1 ELYPTEVPL
10 TSDEAF
16 IKKKSLQGLSL
27 GDVALTAWTPK
38 NKAIK
43 THRWDMIFTHLG
55 ISGAAAL
62 RLSQY
67 IVKALKKYHAEDIKM
82 TSELFPDDKEQDVM
96 NRVLEISKKKPKKAL
111 RNVWKSVVPERYLL
125 FLLDQSDLDEKTTY
139 HQLRKQKLRERTKL
153 LKAFPVKING

>member
-1 ELYPTEVPL
+1 
-10 TSDEAF
+10 EAF

-55 ISGAAAL
+55 ISGPAAL

-67 IVKALKKYHAEDIKM
+67 IVKALKKYNAEYIKM
-82 TSELFPDDKEQDVM
+82 TIDLFPDDNEQ
-96 NRVLEISKKKPKKAL
+96 N
-111 RNVWKSVVPERYLL
+111 LL
-125 FLLDQSDLDEKTTY
+125 HLYDMFINHLCLKDTY
-139 HQLRKQKLRERTKL
+139 C
-153 LKAFPVKING
+153 FY